1 MNKTILTIMSFCF
14 CISAFPQIDF
24 ITVAEGLTTVA
35 ASSLLK
41 KKGTAKLKTI
51 EFPTQGYTITGYIAN
66 GALSEGTNAQFF
78 DISSPVP
85 TLLLDGKVAYV
96 ANRLVIDGIRYCDTP
111 SGNVK
116 IHGTFYVCNMDD
128 FSMNY
133 KTKKAGTLRIQI
145 SEVKT
150 FYVENGPAISM
161 NLKDR
166 DPILTSCPMQITLSR
181 DNGELIYTV
190 EHNNSQPK
198 TRQILY
204 VRDNET
210 LSGDDIFSIRKIYEN
225 CRHARWMFGN
235 GDYFEGTIVNVIK
248 DDTIT
253 STATAGVMNYA
264 NGDRFEGNVSAKTIG
279 PFFIEGTTYFDDGTS
294 IKGNW
299 LSEYTLPDY
308 QWAKIYE
315 QKNPS
320 SARLLAERFVKD
332 NERQKKQAAYNALV
346 EQVKALGETKYQK
359 ALKLWRNRFLKR
371 IENECWVSGSS
382 IMGSIMVEGVVGEV
396 TNKISITTSLAP
408 VILEATR
415 YRPTA
420 LKTIIDEMTKEVEK
434 DVIPLALPI
443 ELELEKQQ
451 EALDNTSTRR

>member
-85 TLLLDGKVAYV
+85 TLILDGKVAYV

-133 KTKKAGTLRIQI
+133 KPKKAGKLRIQI

-150 FYVENGPAISM
+150 FYVENGPDISM
-161 NLKDR
+161 KLSGQECV
-166 DPILTSCPMQITLSR
+166 LTPNHMQINLIR
-181 DNGELIYTV
+181 GNGELIYTA
-190 EHNNSQPK
+190 EEPDNQYLQ
-198 TRQILY
+198 RLILY
-204 VRDNET
+204 VMDNET
-210 LSGDDIFSIRKIYEN
+210 FSGDDIFDIGMIFKN
-225 CRHARWMFGN
+225 CSHAKWAYKNGN
-235 GDYFEGTIVNVIK
+235 NFEGTIVSVTNNSS
-248 DDTIT
+248 IT
-253 STATAGVMNYA
+253 LTATKGVLNYA

-294 IKGNW
+294 IKGDW
-299 LSEYTLPDY
+299 LSDYTLSDS

-320 SARLLAERFVKD
+320 SAKLLAERFVKD
-332 NERQKKQAAYNALV
+332 NERQKRQAAYIALV

-359 ALKLWRNRFLKR
+359 ALKLWRNKFLKR

-451 EALDNTSTRR
+451 EAL

>member
-51 EFPTQGYTITGYIAN
+51 EFSSQGYTITGYIAN

-78 DISSPVP
+78 DISSSVP
-85 TLLLDGKVAYV
+85 TLILDGKVAYV

-133 KTKKAGTLRIQI
+133 KPKKAGKLRIQI

-150 FYVENGPAISM
+150 FYVENGPDISM
-161 NLKDR
+161 KLSGQECV
-166 DPILTSCPMQITLSR
+166 LTPNHMQINLVR
-181 DNGELIYTV
+181 GNGELIYTA
-190 EHNNSQPK
+190 EEPDNQYLQ
-198 TRQILY
+198 RLILY
-204 VRDNET
+204 VMDNET
-210 LSGDDIFSIRKIYEN
+210 FSGNDIFDIGMIFKN
-225 CRHARWMFGN
+225 CSHAKWAYKNGN
-235 GDYFEGTIVNVIK
+235 NFEGTIVSVTNNSS
-248 DDTIT
+248 IT
-253 STATAGVMNYA
+253 LTATKGVLNYA
-264 NGDRFEGNVSAKTIG
+264 NGDRFEGNVSAKTVG

-320 SARLLAERFVKD
+320 SAKLLAERLMID

-434 DVIPLALPI
+434 NVIPLALPI

-451 EALDNTSTRR
+451 EAL

>member
-41 KKGTAKLKTI
+41 KNGTAKLKTI

-133 KTKKAGTLRIQI
+133 KTKKAGKLRIQI

-150 FYVENGPAISM
+150 FYVENGPVISM
-161 NLKDR
+161 KLSGQECV
-166 DPILTSCPMQITLSR
+166 LTPNHMQINLVR
-181 DNGELIYTV
+181 GNGELIYTA
-190 EHNNSQPK
+190 EEPDNQYLQ
-198 TRQILY
+198 RLILY
-204 VRDNET
+204 VMDNET
-210 LSGDDIFSIRKIYEN
+210 FSGDDIFDIGMIFKN
-225 CRHARWMFGN
+225 CSHAKWAYKNGN
-235 GDYFEGTIVNVIK
+235 NFEGTIVSVTNNSS
-248 DDTIT
+248 IT
-253 STATAGVMNYA
+253 LTATKGVLNYA
-264 NGDRFEGNVSAKTIG
+264 NGDRFEGDVSAKTIG

-315 QKNPS
+315 QNNPS
-320 SARLLAERFVKD
+320 SARLLAERLMID

-451 EALDNTSTRR
+451 EALDNTPTRR

>member
-14 CISAFPQIDF
+14 CISAFPQIDY

-78 DISSPVP
+78 DISSSVP

-133 KTKKAGTLRIQI
+133 KPKKAGKLRIQI

-150 FYVENGPAISM
+150 FYVENGPDISM
-161 NLKDR
+161 KLSGQECV
-166 DPILTSCPMQITLSR
+166 LTPNHMQINLVR
-181 DNGELIYTV
+181 GNGELIYTA
-190 EHNNSQPK
+190 EEPDNQYLQ
-198 TRQILY
+198 RLILY
-204 VRDNET
+204 VMDNET
-210 LSGDDIFSIRKIYEN
+210 FSGDDIFDIGMIFKN
-225 CRHARWMFGN
+225 CSHAKWAYKNGN
-235 GDYFEGTIVNVIK
+235 NFEGTIVSVTNNSS
-248 DDTIT
+248 IT
-253 STATAGVMNYA
+253 LTATKGVLNYA

-320 SARLLAERFVKD
+320 SAKLLAERFVKD
-332 NERQKKQAAYNALV
+332 NERQKRQAAYIALV

-451 EALDNTSTRR
+451 EAL